1 MQIFQQEY
9 DDGIAD
15 TIMSTASIS
24 YASIVEPSEETQ
36 VNIKDIK
43 SLASLNDK
51 DLYYV
56 KSILVTSSWNK
67 NDDIF
72 DKKEIWLAKNTPE
85 DKPTN
90 LEHDESLI
98 IGHIT
103 ANWPITEDGL
113 VIDENMDINDLP
125 DKYHILTGSV
135 IYKGFSSQEL
145 RERAEKLIAEIEN
158 GTKYVSMECYFKEFD
173 YGIINNTTGEYK
185 VLSRNNDTAYLT
197 KYLRAY
203 GGSGEHNE
211 YKIGRVLKGITFSG
225 KGFVDKPANPDSII
239 FGSASLRNN
248 KEKNDFFTKNSVSI
262 QQETLNA
269 ENNTM
274 SLDLDPVLAN
284 INDIKNKIE
293 AMEIKTSE
301 SQNETIASL
310 ENTIKEQNDK
320 INEITLALENVSKD
334 KQELVSAT
342 EAEIAQLKS
351 DLLTAQQLVAEYKSK
366 EEEMMKKEKKMKRM
380 ASLIEAGLDQES
392 AASTTDKFEDL
403 NDDMFDTITS
413 IIAAKMP
420 SWLEK
425 KKEEK
430 NMEEK
435 KKASENTDTE
445 ILENVEV
452 DNTLADITVG
462 GTEDASENITRAE
475 LVEFVCARLGK
486 KLNKGE

>member
-1 MQIFQQEY
+1 
-9 DDGIAD
+9 
-15 TIMSTASIS
+15 
-24 YASIVEPSEETQ
+24 
-36 VNIKDIK
+36 
-43 SLASLNDK
+43 
-51 DLYYV
+51 
-56 KSILVTSSWNK
+56 
-67 NDDIF
+67 
-72 DKKEIWLAKNTPE
+72 
-85 DKPTN
+85 
-90 LEHDESLI
+90 
-98 IGHIT
+98 
-103 ANWPITEDGL
+103 
-113 VIDENMDINDLP
+113 
-125 DKYHILTGSV
+125 
-135 IYKGFSSQEL
+135 
-145 RERAEKLIAEIEN
+145 
-158 GTKYVSMECYFKEFD
+158 MECYFKEFD